1 MIKFMQKGSL
11 QNYLRENSDLISL
24 RDQIHWSHDLISALL
39 YLSTLNIVHRDIA
52 ARNVLLSTGP
62 KFQNYYLTWGLVAAS
77 SLMPTLI
84 FVIDERF

>member
-1 MIKFMQKGSL
+1 MQKGSL

-52 ARNVLLSTGP
+52 ARNVLLSNGQ
-62 KFQNYYLTWGLVAAS
+62 KFQNYFINLGLLAAS
-77 SLMPTLI
+77 IWMQTMI